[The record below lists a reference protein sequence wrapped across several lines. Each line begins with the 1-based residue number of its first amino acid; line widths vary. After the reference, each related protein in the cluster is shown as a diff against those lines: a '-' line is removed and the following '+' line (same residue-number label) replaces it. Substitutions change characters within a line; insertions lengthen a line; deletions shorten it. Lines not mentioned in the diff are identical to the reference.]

1 MSLTV
6 AIVGRPNVGKSTL
19 FNRLV
24 GKRQALVDDTP
35 GVTRDRRD
43 GEGRLAD
50 LRFSVID
57 TAGLEDVTDDSLE
70 SRMRTQTEAAVE
82 LADVALLLIDARAGV
97 TPLDAHFARW
107 LRTLGGRTIVI
118 ANKCEGGAGQPG
130 YIEAFGLGLGDPL
143 PLSAEHAE
151 GLSDLYDALKELTEQ
166 VAEVAAEAGE
176 APPGTE
182 AGDDAE
188 YHGGPLRLAII
199 GRPNVGKSTL
209 VNRLL
214 DEDRMVT
221 GPEAGITRDSIA
233 IPWRWRDRDILL
245 ADTAGLR
252 RKARIQR
259 RLEKLSTADS
269 LRTIR
274 FAHVVV
280 MLEDAATVMERQDLA
295 LSRLV
300 IDEGRALVIA
310 INKWDAAEDRRAVL
324 ARVRDRL
331 LTSLPQARGVPVVTL
346 SAKTGRGVE
355 KLMPAVL
362 KAHDIWNTRVS
373 TGELNR
379 WLAAL
384 LEHHPPPLAA
394 GRRIRI
400 RYMTQVKAR
409 PPTFVAFTSRPDA
422 LPASYARYL
431 VNGLRDTFGLEG
443 VPIRLH
449 TRKGKN
455 PYVGG

>member
-176 APPGTE
+176 APPDTE

-259 RLEKLSTADS
+259 RLEKLSAADS

>member
-176 APPGTE
+176 APPDTE